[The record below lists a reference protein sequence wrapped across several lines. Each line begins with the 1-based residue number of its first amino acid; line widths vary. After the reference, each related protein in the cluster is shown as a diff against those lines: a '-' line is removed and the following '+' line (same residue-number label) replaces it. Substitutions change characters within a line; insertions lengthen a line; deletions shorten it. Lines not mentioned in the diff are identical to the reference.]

1 MIKKNNK
8 SVDEAL
14 KRMQQICSRQ
24 EKCPADVMVLL
35 KRRGI
40 QTEDQQHIIRL
51 LKADGYIDEK
61 RFASAF
67 VKDKIRFDHWGII
80 KIRYHLQHKGIARD
94 ISENVL
100 REINQEEYR
109 KMVEKELDKKRKDLT
124 GPSRDIWAKLARYGS
139 SRGYEMDTMQ
149 QFLDGIR
156 EDD

>member
-1 MIKKNNK
+1 MKKNNK

-14 KRMQQICSRQ
+14 KRLQQICSHQ
-24 EKCPADVMVLL
+24 EKCPSDVMVLL

-40 QTEDQQHIIRL
+40 QAEDQQHIIRQ

-61 RFASAF
+61 RYAAAF

-94 ISENVL
+94 ICENAL
-100 REINQEEYR
+100 SEINLEEYR
-109 KMVEKELDKKRKDLT
+109 KMVEKELEKKRKDLT
-124 GPSRDIWAKLARYGS
+124 GPSRDIWVKLARYGS

-149 QFLDGIR
+149 HFLEGIR
-156 EDD
+156 EGD